1 MVKDLTPNMRDSER
15 NIRGS
20 VSGNRSRR
28 KRSEDLV
35 AQFAEESLRYA
46 PRTITGY
53 IRAIKRLVE
62 WLQEKGLAL
71 VDVRTDDLMTYQGEL
86 YKRRRKDGK
95 PMTSGA
101 HKNAVMAIKSFF
113 RWLYRRNLLLSNPS
127 AAIEYPKIER
137 RLPRVILTK
146 EEAKKIVE
154 GPKGNQT
161 VPLRDRAILET
172 LYATGIRVSEASNL
186 TPDDVDT
193 EERVLRVV
201 QGKGRKDR
209 NVPLTRQAALALE
222 AYLVTAR
229 PRLGRSRFLFLSTRS
244 RQMDTQAL
252 NYVVHVW
259 AKKTGIKKRVTC
271 HTFRHS
277 VATHLLKGRADI
289 RHIQTLLGHS
299 SLETTQRYTHVE
311 ISDLQSVIRRAHPRG
326 R

>member
-1 MVKDLTPNMRDSER
+1 MPTRHGNQQ
-15 NIRGS
+15 GS
-20 VSGNRSRR
+20 VSARSRR
-28 KRSEDLV
+28 KRPGDLV
-35 AQFAEESLRYA
+35 AQFAEENLRYA

-53 IRAIKRLVE
+53 VREIKRLLV
-62 WLQEKGLAL
+62 WLHEKNQPL
-71 VDVRTDDLMTYQGEL
+71 VDIRTDDLMTYQGDL

-95 PMTSGA
+95 PFTSGA
-101 HKNAVMAIKSFF
+101 HKNALMAIKSFF

-146 EEAKKIVE
+146 EEAKKILDT
-154 GPKGNQT
+154 PKGNT
-161 VPLRDRAILET
+161 PRVLRDRAILET
-172 LYATGIRVSEASNL
+172 LYSTGIRVSEASNL

-193 EERVLRVV
+193 EERVLRVI

-209 NVPLTRQAALALE
+209 NVPLTRLAALAIE
-222 AYLVTAR
+222 TYLVKAR
-229 PRLGRSRFLFLSTRS
+229 PRLGRGRFLFLSTRG
-244 RQMDTQAL
+244 RKMDTQAL
-252 NYVVHVW
+252 NSVVHAW
-259 AKKTGIKKRVTC
+259 AKKAGIKKRVTC

>member
-1 MVKDLTPNMRDSER
+1 MPTRHGNQQ
-15 NIRGS
+15 GS
-20 VSGNRSRR
+20 VSARSRR
-28 KRSEDLV
+28 KRPGDLV
-35 AQFAEESLRYA
+35 AQFAEENLRYA

-53 IRAIKRLVE
+53 VREIKRLLV
-62 WLQEKGLAL
+62 WLHEKNQPL
-71 VDVRTDDLMTYQGEL
+71 VDIRTDDLMEYQSDL

-95 PMTSGA
+95 PFTSGA

-146 EEAKKIVE
+146 EEAKKILDT
-154 GPKGNQT
+154 PKGNT
-161 VPLRDRAILET
+161 PRVLRDRAILET
-172 LYATGIRVSEASNL
+172 LYSTGIRVSEASNL

-193 EERVLRVV
+193 EERVLRVI

-209 NVPLTRQAALALE
+209 NVPLTRLAALAIE
-222 AYLVTAR
+222 TYLVKAR
-229 PRLGRSRFLFLSTRS
+229 PRLGRGRFLFLSTRG
-244 RQMDTQAL
+244 RKMDTQAL
-252 NYVVHVW
+252 NSVVHAW
-259 AKKTGIKKRVTC
+259 AKKAGIKKRVTC

>member
-1 MVKDLTPNMRDSER
+1 MRRCEQ
-15 NIRGS
+15 NQQGS
-20 VSGNRSRR
+20 VSRSRR
-28 KRSEDLV
+28 KRTLDLA
-35 AQFAEESLRYA
+35 AQFAEENLRYA
-46 PRTITGY
+46 PRTVTGY
-53 IRAIKRLVE
+53 VREIKRLLA
-62 WLQEKGLAL
+62 WLHEKNQPL

-95 PMTSGA
+95 PFTSGA

-127 AAIEYPKIER
+127 AAVEYPKIER
-137 RLPRVILTK
+137 RLPRVILTR
-146 EEAKKIVE
+146 EEAKKILDTA
-154 GPKGNQT
+154 KGST
-161 VPLRDRAILET
+161 PRALRDRAILET
-172 LYATGIRVSEASNL
+172 LYSTGIRVSEASNL

-193 EERVLRVV
+193 EERVLRVI

-222 AYLVTAR
+222 TYLVKAR
-229 PRLGRSRFLFLSTRS
+229 PRLGRGRFLFLSTRG

-252 NYVVHVW
+252 NSVVHTW
-259 AKKTGIKKRVTC
+259 AKKAGIKKRVTC

-277 VATHLLKGRADI
+277 VATHLLKGKADI